1 MLFMFD
7 PKKIK
12 KDFPIY
18 NQHPNLVY
26 LDSGATSLKPRV
38 VVEKIT
44 EYYNQYSA
52 NIHRGIYQISELASL
67 EYEETRSVV
76 ATFIGADS
84 PSEIVFTRNSTES
97 INLIASTVGQD
108 IIESGDEIVTSI
120 MEHHSNFV
128 PWQQLAF
135 SKGADFKVINIEN
148 YELRIKNDKSKIDLS
163 DIITKKTK
171 ILALT
176 LVSNVLGTIN
186 PIKEIS
192 QAARKM
198 NPNIIIVVDAAQA
211 VPHMLV
217 DVKNLGCDFLV
228 FSSHKMFG
236 PTGVGVLWGKANLLK
251 KMDPYQYGGDMIDIV
266 SLEKTT
272 FAEPPH
278 RFEAGTPNIAGVIG
292 LKAAIRYIKN
302 IGIENIKIHE
312 NKLANLAIAK
322 LDKAF
327 GEKIRI
333 LGPKA
338 DLNRSGIISF
348 TINGVHPHDIAQ
360 ICDEE
365 QLAVRAGHHCAMP
378 LHTCLNIPASTRA
391 SFYIYNT
398 PTDVDKL
405 AISLQRA
412 VKILK
417 K

>member
-1 MLFMFD
+1 MFD

-148 YELRIKNDKSKIDLS
+148 Y
-163 DIITKKTK
+163 
-171 ILALT
+171 
-176 LVSNVLGTIN
+176 G
-186 PIKEIS
+186 
-192 QAARKM
+192 
-198 NPNIIIVVDAAQA
+198 
-211 VPHMLV
+211 
-217 DVKNLGCDFLV
+217 
-228 FSSHKMFG
+228 
-236 PTGVGVLWGKANLLK
+236 
-251 KMDPYQYGGDMIDIV
+251 
-266 SLEKTT
+266 
-272 FAEPPH
+272 
-278 RFEAGTPNIAGVIG
+278 
-292 LKAAIRYIKN
+292 
-302 IGIENIKIHE
+302 
-312 NKLANLAIAK
+312 
-322 LDKAF
+322 
-327 GEKIRI
+327 
-333 LGPKA
+333 
-338 DLNRSGIISF
+338 
-348 TINGVHPHDIAQ
+348 
-360 ICDEE
+360 
-365 QLAVRAGHHCAMP
+365 
-378 LHTCLNIPASTRA
+378 
-391 SFYIYNT
+391 
-398 PTDVDKL
+398 
-405 AISLQRA
+405 
-412 VKILK
+412 
-417 K
+417 